1 MTKFKLII
9 LKYLINRILQFD
21 TNHSKIELYT
31 MTCIQLSQ
39 IKDELLMLDSANL
52 KPECIIE
59 LV

>member
-1 MTKFKLII
+1 MDYKN
-9 LKYLINRILQFD
+9 YLINKILQFD

-39 IKDELLMLDSANL
+39 LNNELLMLDSVNI